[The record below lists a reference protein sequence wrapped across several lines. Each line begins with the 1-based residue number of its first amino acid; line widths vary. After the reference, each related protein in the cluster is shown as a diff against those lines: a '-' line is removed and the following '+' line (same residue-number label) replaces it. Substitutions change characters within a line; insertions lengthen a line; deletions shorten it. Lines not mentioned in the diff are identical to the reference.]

1 MVVRD
6 CPNIMEL
13 SFEDGEY
20 NMKLKK
26 LSYLNRLNKKE
37 DIKLDKS
44 DFHNDNNELKN
55 NYSKVPSQI
64 ETMFNE
70 LNTSLLNYINNKEQ
84 VNKW

>member
-1 MVVRD
+1 
-6 CPNIMEL
+6 MEL